1 MPLKNRLY
9 RVVNSLKPLLF
20 ILAITGYMHPAF
32 ATELKINPDE
42 VRGPDACGECH
53 KKSVEIWKAT
63 PHATTFQNL
72 PRSEKAKEI
81 AKAMGIRRIKNESDC
96 LSCHF
101 TSADVD
107 GKIKP
112 IAGITC
118 ESCHGAGKNWID
130 VHSDFG
136 GKGITAENED
146 PDHRKTRYET
156 SVAAGFI
163 RPADLYK
170 VAENCYQCH
179 TVPNEKLV
187 NVGGHPAGSKFELVA
202 WSQGDIRHN
211 IWHTKENEVAPM
223 PRQRL
228 MYILGQTL
236 DLEFALRGVA
246 KATEK
251 ANYAVAMAKRA
262 KIAEKRIE
270 KIAELVDIPEIGQI
284 LSIAGA
290 AKLKLNN
297 EEQLLAAANEVKKE
311 ALKLATNYDGGNL
324 QAIDALL
331 PQLK

>member
-1 MPLKNRLY
+1 MSLENKMNL
-9 RVVNSLKPLLF
+9 VTNSFRAVLF
-20 ILAITGYMHPAF
+20 IMVYLGYIQS
-32 ATELKINPDE
+32 TNSNELKRDPSEI
-42 VRGPDACGECH
+42 RGPDACGECH
-53 KKSVEIWKAT
+53 KKSVEIWKT
-63 PHATTFQNL
+63 THHATTFQNL
-72 PRSEKAKEI
+72 PRSDRAKEI

-101 TSADVD
+101 TSAEADEKV
-107 GKIKP
+107 KP

-136 GKGITAENED
+136 GKGVTAENED
-146 PDHRKTRYET
+146 PDHKTVRYET

-163 RPADLYK
+163 RPTDLYK

-202 WSQGDIRHN
+202 WSQGEVRHN
-211 IWHTKENEVAPM
+211 VWYTTDNNLTSIN
-223 PRQRL
+223 RQRL
-228 MYILGQTL
+228 MYIVGQAL

-251 ANYAVAMAKRA
+251 AKYAVAMAKRA

-270 KIAELVDIPEIGQI
+270 KIAGLVDIPEIQKI
-284 LSIAGA
+284 LAIAGE

-297 EEQLLAAANEVKKE
+297 EEKLLLAATAVKEE
-311 ALKLATNYDGGNL
+311 ASKLANNYDGGAFQN
-324 QAIDALL
+324 IDPLL
-331 PQLK
+331 PTLE

>member
-1 MPLKNRLY
+1 MPLKNKLHRA
-9 RVVNSLKPLLF
+9 VNPLKPLLI
-20 ILAITGYMHPAF
+20 ILTITGYMHPAF
-32 ATELKINPDE
+32 ATELKINPEE

-202 WSQGDIRHN
+202 WSQGNIRHN
-211 IWHTKENEVAPM
+211 IWHTKENEIAPM

-284 LSIAGA
+284 LAIASA

-297 EEQLLAAANEVKKE
+297 EEQLLAAANEVKRE
-311 ALKLATNYDGGNL
+311 ALKLAANYDGGSL